1 MKRVFLLSLLCVAAS
16 ATAQSTDLPS
26 IAAARPNPDLV
37 ASACTQ
43 AVMREQTPLKRID
56 IRKLSIARGTTDST
70 ATCQISAAVREGSGV
85 ASQSGTVTQVDAEY
99 RVRVDLRT
107 GDTMLARVDT
117 QQAEKTAR
125 DALASMFIDLRPI
138 ALSPDTASYS
148 AIIAGRKCKID
159 VAKENATEPQQWL
172 TKKIECA
179 GGAAGRK

>member
-1 MKRVFLLSLLCVAAS
+1 MKRVFLLSLLCAAAS

-26 IAAARPNPDLV
+26 IAGARPSQDLIV
-37 ASACTQ
+37 AACTQ

-56 IRKLSIARGTTDST
+56 VRKVSIAKGKTDSI
-70 ATCQISAAVREGSGV
+70 ATCLISAAILEGSV
-85 ASQSGTVTQVDAEY
+85 AGSHSGTVTTNEVQYSVG
-99 RVRVDLRT
+99 VDLRT
-107 GDTMLARVDT
+107 GDTTLARVDAG
-117 QQAEKTAR
+117 QAEKAAR
-125 DALASMFIDLRPI
+125 DALATMFIDLRPI

-159 VAKENATEPQQWL
+159 VAKERAVEPQQWL